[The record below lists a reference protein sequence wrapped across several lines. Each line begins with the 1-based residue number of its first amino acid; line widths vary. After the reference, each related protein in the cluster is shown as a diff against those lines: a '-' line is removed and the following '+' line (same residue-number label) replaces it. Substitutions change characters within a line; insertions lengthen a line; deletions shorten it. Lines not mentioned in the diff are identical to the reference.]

1 LPRSMLRYRSKHY
14 TLRQRGFTLVELL
27 IAMVILGVVST
38 ALYTFFLTSFNQYFA
53 LQQEGMVTSELA
65 QQSQRMAMVLR
76 GVTDINAVSAT
87 DLRAR
92 AYFSPS
98 DAYPSEIYYYKSAD
112 GSKLMADVTPMSDNP
127 PTGILLTAQKRTY
140 TVIDDFFTQP
150 SVDLFE
156 YLDSAGNKFTLPI
169 TDLNT
174 IKGIRVNLASSVKS
188 PIANGNDAMTIQVS
202 LRNRKTNL

>member
-1 LPRSMLRYRSKHY
+1 
-14 TLRQRGFTLVELL
+14 
-27 IAMVILGVVST
+27 
-38 ALYTFFLTSFNQYFA
+38 
-53 LQQEGMVTSELA
+53 
-65 QQSQRMAMVLR
+65 
-76 GVTDINAVSAT
+76 
-87 DLRAR
+87 
-92 AYFSPS
+92 
-98 DAYPSEIYYYKSAD
+98 
-112 GSKLMADVTPMSDNP
+112 MSDNP